1 MATFRSVNRCPI
13 FNLYLQRNVI
23 SKFFMNMNTVIKR
36 QLKLFKEHYDT
47 PMYAP
52 QLKWNIKYK
61 TPELE
66 DYTPIIAINDL
77 VHYNY
82 VICAIPSEKVEFMLI
97 QLNRTDKVL
106 VEYNSLEDMVE
117 DGWCM
122 GL

>member
-1 MATFRSVNRCPI
+1 
-13 FNLYLQRNVI
+13 
-23 SKFFMNMNTVIKR
+23 MNTVIKR
-36 QLKLFKEHYDT
+36 QLKLFKEHYDS
-47 PMYAP
+47 PICAP

-61 TPELE
+61 TPEFE

-77 VHYNY
+77 VYCND
-82 VICAIPSEKVEFMLI
+82 VICAIPSVKVEFMLV

-106 VEYNSLEDMVE
+106 LEYNSLEDMVE

>member
-1 MATFRSVNRCPI
+1 
-13 FNLYLQRNVI
+13 
-23 SKFFMNMNTVIKR
+23 MNMNTVIKR
-36 QLKLFKEHYDT
+36 QLKLFKEHYDS
-47 PMYAP
+47 PICAP

-61 TPELE
+61 TPEFE
-66 DYTPIIAINDL
+66 DYTPIIAINDF
-77 VHYNY
+77 VYCNY
-82 VICAIPSEKVEFMLI
+82 VICAIPSEKVEFMLV

>member
-1 MATFRSVNRCPI
+1 
-13 FNLYLQRNVI
+13 
-23 SKFFMNMNTVIKR
+23 MNMNTVIKR
-36 QLKLFKEHYDT
+36 QLKLFKEHYDS
-47 PMYAP
+47 PICAP

-61 TPELE
+61 TPEFE

-77 VHYNY
+77 VYCNY
-82 VICAIPSEKVEFMLI
+82 VICAIPSEKVEFMLA

>member
-1 MATFRSVNRCPI
+1 
-13 FNLYLQRNVI
+13 
-23 SKFFMNMNTVIKR
+23 MNMNTKIKR
-36 QLKLFKEHYDT
+36 QLNFFKEHYDS
-47 PMYAP
+47 PIFSP
-52 QLKWNIKYK
+52 QLKWNEKYK
-61 TPELE
+61 TPELQ

-82 VICAIPSEKVEFMLI
+82 VVCAIPNEKVEFMLI

-106 VEYNSLEDMVE
+106 AEYDSLKAMVE